1 MGTLATILKDNWR
14 WRAQIWQLALF
25 DLRKQSR
32 GAVLGW
38 VWFFIKPAIYV
49 FCFWFA
55 LDVGLRAGNVNPDAP
70 PYILWLCAGIL
81 PWFFMKDILNKGID
95 VMHRYPYLVNK
106 VKFPLSAISSIYLI
120 ATMIIQLALQ
130 VALLVIYFI
139 CGQTLDLYLLQIPL
153 LIILMYVFWFFFSLF
168 MSPLCAMSKDVK
180 NMMTALSTPFFW
192 LSGVL
197 FDVKTMDI
205 SWIQSVLYFNPITF
219 FVTGFRDALY
229 DKVWIW
235 EDPMLVI
242 GFAIVFVMTF
252 AAALFVYKRTNK
264 EVADVL

>member
-55 LDVGLRAGNVNPDAP
+55 LDVGLRAGNVDPDAP

-81 PWFFMKDILNKGID
+81 PWFFMRDILNKGID

-120 ATMIIQLALQ
+120 ASMIIQLALQ
-130 VALLVIYFI
+130 VVLLIIYFV
-139 CGQTLDLYLLQIPL
+139 CGQHLDLHLLQIPL
-153 LIILMYVFWFFFSLF
+153 LLVLMYVFWFFFSLF

-197 FDVKTMDI
+197 FDVKSIDI
-205 SWIQSVLYFNPITF
+205 SWIQTILYFNPITF
-219 FVTGFRDALY
+219 FVEAFRGATCYKTWFWDNPT
-229 DKVWIW
+229 VF
-235 EDPMLVI
+235 
-242 GFAIVFVMTF
+242 GCFCIVFVLTIIFMCISYSKLNEEVSD
-252 AAALFVYKRTNK
+252 AL
-264 EVADVL
+264 